1 MRCEFH
7 IKNKT
12 KLIRH
17 DWERNKSDNVYIAN
31 NFHSNDKIFE
41 AFAFVLQ
48 VKVIYNF
55 DLWEIAGKKTL
66 QSNMKRLW

>member
-17 DWERNKSDNVYIAN
+17 DRERNKSENGYIVN
-31 NFHSNDKIFE
+31 NCHSNDKIFE
-41 AFAFVLQ
+41 PFVLIP
-48 VKVIYNF
+48 KVNVISNF
-55 DLWEIAGKKTL
+55 DL
-66 QSNMKRLW
+66 